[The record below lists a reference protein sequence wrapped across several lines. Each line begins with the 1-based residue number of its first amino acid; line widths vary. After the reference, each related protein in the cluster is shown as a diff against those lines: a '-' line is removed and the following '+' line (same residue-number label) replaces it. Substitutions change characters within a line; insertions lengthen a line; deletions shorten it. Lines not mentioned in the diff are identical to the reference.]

1 MKNKTKVVIICL
13 LIVVI
18 AVIGVLVIPRINST
32 STSSNDTI
40 STEPS
45 LSKDNLV
52 NTTYKSKEGATL
64 SFTIDGES
72 LIANVEYT
80 KDTDIEDYNK
90 ANFKWVQSID
100 IVSNKLLFTDS
111 YHTIVYDEGKDNE
124 NDMFVYQLK
133 SGFFTVN
140 EDDSI
145 TWDGCPEA
153 DYRALI
159 FIKK

>member
-1 MKNKTKVVIICL
+1 MKNKTKIVIICL

-18 AVIGVLVIPRINST
+18 AVIGVLVIPRINSI

-140 EDDSI
+140 EDNSI
-145 TWDGCPEA
+145 TWDGCPET
-153 DYRALI
+153 DYRSLI